1 MSEFYRRIFKL
12 KCKFNCSLEIL
23 ILQVDD
29 YYDEIKKM
37 MYDKKNF
44 LKHMALIPFKSTD
57 KKGKASSKSL
67 FALTVIL
74 FAVTGWAL
82 IFK

>member
-12 KCKFNCSLEIL
+12 KCKFNCTLEIL

-37 MYDKKNF
+37 MYDKKKF
-44 LKHMALIPFKSTD
+44 S
-57 KKGKASSKSL
+57 
-67 FALTVIL
+67 
-74 FAVTGWAL
+74 
-82 IFK
+82 